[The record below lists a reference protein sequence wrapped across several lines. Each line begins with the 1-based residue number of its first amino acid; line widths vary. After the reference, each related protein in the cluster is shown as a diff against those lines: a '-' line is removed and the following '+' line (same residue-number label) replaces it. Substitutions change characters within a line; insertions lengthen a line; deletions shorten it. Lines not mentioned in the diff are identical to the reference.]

1 MVQKGIKQIMN
12 RDLPTADEY
21 SNCPF
26 SEEKQLQNTND
37 LNVRP
42 SIGARVPLS
51 ANFEE
56 EGTQTD
62 KYNSSFSYGSID
74 IEDEGTT
81 TIIQRTD
88 ENVCDMDPSS
98 RLQEANAL
106 PSSDGVQS
114 DLHAKTRSRWDGT
127 DESSSLSEGSE
138 SVIERISKSV
148 SRLLKP
154 VRKTLI
160 I

>member
-1 MVQKGIKQIMN
+1 MDRN
-12 RDLPTADEY
+12 LPTTDQC

-26 SEEKQLQNTND
+26 SEEKQLQNTSD
-37 LNVRP
+37 SNVRP

-62 KYNSSFSYGSID
+62 KYNSSFCYGSID

-81 TIIQRTD
+81 TIIQGTA
-88 ENVCDMDPSS
+88 ENACDNDPAS
-98 RLQEANAL
+98 RLQEANLL
-106 PSSDGVQS
+106 PSSDGVQC
-114 DLHAKTRSRWDGT
+114 DLRAKTRSRWDCS
-127 DESSSLSEGSE
+127 DESSGLSESSE
-138 SVIERISKSV
+138 SVMERISKSV

-154 VRKTLI
+154 VLKTLSI
-160 I
+160 

>member
-1 MVQKGIKQIMN
+1 MDRNLPASDQYPDCPLSKEKQI
-12 RDLPTADEY
+12 
-21 SNCPF
+21 
-26 SEEKQLQNTND
+26 QNTND

-51 ANFEE
+51 AKFEE

-62 KYNSSFSYGSID
+62 NYNSNFSYSVID

-81 TIIQRTD
+81 TIIQRAA
-88 ENVCDMDPSS
+88 ENVCDMDPAS

-106 PSSDGVQS
+106 PSSDGVHS
-114 DLHAKTRSRWDGT
+114 DLHAKMRSRWDCT
-127 DESSSLSEGSE
+127 DESSSLSESSE

-154 VRKTLI
+154 VTKTLI
-160 I
+160 M

>member
-1 MVQKGIKQIMN
+1 MDRN
-12 RDLPTADEY
+12 LPTTDQC

-37 LNVRP
+37 SNVRP

-98 RLQEANAL
+98 RLHDPSVL

-114 DLHAKTRSRWDGT
+114 DLRDKMRSRWDCT

-154 VRKTLI
+154 VTKTI
-160 I
+160 II